1 MRRNPDIKIL
11 RRTVDI
17 RQFAEQ
23 QLAILQ
29 GLWPALKPGGRLL
42 YVTCSIL
49 EAENDAV
56 VKAFAQQH
64 KVQIMSIVMERGISR
79 DVGWQVMP
87 EVDGGDGLYFS
98 LLSKP
103 AD

>member
-1 MRRNPDIKIL
+1 L
-11 RRTVDI
+11 RRTADI
-17 RQFAEQ
+17 SQFAEQ

-49 EAENDAV
+49 DAENDAV

-64 KVQIMSIVMERGISR
+64 EVKIMPIAMERGIAR
-79 DVGWQVMP
+79 DVGWQLIP